1 MVGEEEAKSRSG
13 NWYFPF
19 PQKML
24 SFVYTQYFRT
34 VKASHAGYIFLA
46 CKKLANITF
55 IHMKLYIMA
64 PSQKI
69 LAIQNIKVIYKY

>member
-24 SFVYTQYFRT
+24 SFACTILGQRKVIR
-34 VKASHAGYIFLA
+34 AGYIFLA
-46 CKKLANITF
+46 CKKLAQHN
-55 IHMKLYIMA
+55 L
-64 PSQKI
+64 
-69 LAIQNIKVIYKY
+69 